1 VFGPAVFPRAAE
13 FDRIGRTAHPETTSV
28 RHRATEV
35 ATGHEVMVDAVEGKD
50 EGGAGRGLAALM
62 ARLGPEAGRGPAPV
76 ERWNPPFCGDI
87 DMRIG
92 RDGTWFY
99 CGSPIGREA
108 MVRLFSTVLRR
119 DADGRTYL
127 VTPVEKCGI
136 TVDDVPFIAV
146 AMSVEGCGRHQTI
159 GFRTN
164 VGDAVMVDG
173 DHPLRFDHDGVNGGL
188 MPYVLV
194 RGRLEA
200 RLARPVLYD
209 LVELGE
215 AAEVEGRSWF
225 GVWSSGRFFPITP
238 TEDLEA
244 LA

>member
-1 VFGPAVFPRAAE
+1 
-13 FDRIGRTAHPETTSV
+13 
-28 RHRATEV
+28 
-35 ATGHEVMVDAVEGKD
+35 MVDVVEGNGKI
-50 EGGAGRGLAALM
+50 GGAFDLAGLL

-87 DMRIG
+87 DMRIAF
-92 RDGTWFY
+92 DGTWHY

-108 MVRLFSTVLRR
+108 MVRLFSSVLRR
-119 DADGRTYL
+119 DDDGRTYL

-136 TVDDVPFIAV
+136 TVEDVPFVAV
-146 AMSVEGCGRHQTI
+146 AMSAEGRGRHQTI

-164 VGDAVMVDG
+164 VGDAVVVDG

-188 MPYVLV
+188 KPYVLV

-215 AAEVEGRSWF
+215 AAEVDGRSWF
-225 GVWSSGRFFPITP
+225 GVWSSGRFFAITP
-238 TEDLEA
+238 TDELEA
-244 LA
+244 LS

>member
-1 VFGPAVFPRAAE
+1 
-13 FDRIGRTAHPETTSV
+13 
-28 RHRATEV
+28 
-35 ATGHEVMVDAVEGKD
+35 MVDEGEEKRGR
-50 EGGAGRGLAALM
+50 ETGGGLAALV
-62 ARLGPEAGRGPAPV
+62 ARLGTEAGRGPAPV

-87 DMRIG
+87 DMRIAS
-92 RDGTWFY
+92 DGTWFY

-108 MVRLFSTVLRR
+108 MVRLFATVLRR
-119 DADGRTYL
+119 DDDGRTYL

-136 TVDDVPFIAV
+136 TVDDVPYIAV
-146 AMSVEGCGRHQTI
+146 EMKVEGAGRHQI
-159 GFRTN
+159 LGFRTN
-164 VGDAVMVDG
+164 VGDAVVVDQG
-173 DHPLRFDHDGVNGGL
+173 HPLRFDHDGVNGGL
-188 MPYVLV
+188 KPYVLV

-215 AAEVEGRSWF
+215 AEEIDGRSWF

-238 TEDLEA
+238 ADELEA